1 MVGRCGVRGLYKEV
15 VRMKCHAVGRGLC
28 PWGEG
33 GTMHVGVGGDYACG
47 GRLCAGFFGILLQ
60 AIDDVN
66 VRNKAWKL
74 MYVFR
79 WADCEF

>member
-1 MVGRCGVRGLYKEV
+1 MRGAGAIQGGCAHEVPCSGERTMPVGG
-15 VRMKCHAVGRGLC
+15 
-28 PWGEG
+28 
-33 GTMHVGVGGDYACG
+33 GGDYARGGRGGLCMWGEG

>member
-1 MVGRCGVRGLYKEV
+1 MRGAGAIQGGSAHEVPCSGERTMPVGGGGGYARG
-15 VRMKCHAVGRGLC
+15 GR
-28 PWGEG
+28 
-33 GTMHVGVGGDYACG
+33 GDYACG